1 MKFELSQFWQLGD
14 EKMEKTF
21 GEFLEPCDEY
31 EYLVIHFSPTS
42 MPLQQ
47 RWRNNGLS
55 ADFLSEYWAT
65 FLPTGGG
72 PTEEQRLEF
81 KGAVN
86 YIANE
91 LLENVMKFS
100 YEPADYPVS
109 LGLYLFS
116 DEFRFY
122 TSNAMDPQQVDEFQ
136 QRVQRL
142 LEEDPAELYL
152 EQIEKNALGDG
163 GGSQLGLLTMIGDYG
178 ATLSWRFKTFECK
191 SGEATVV
198 TTMVRLQF

>member
-1 MKFELSQFWQLGD
+1 MQQI
-14 EKMEKTF
+14 F
-21 GEFLEPCDEY
+21 GEFLEPYQEH

-55 ADFLSEYWAT
+55 ADFLAEYWAT
-65 FLPTGGG
+65 FFPGVD
-72 PTEEQRLEF
+72 EVAEIRRQEF
-81 KGAVN
+81 KGAIN

-100 YEPADYPVS
+100 YEPADSPVS
-109 LGLYLFS
+109 LGLYLFE

-122 TSNAMDPQQVDEFQ
+122 SSNVMDPLRVADFQ
-136 QRVQRL
+136 ERIRRL
-142 LEEDPAELYL
+142 LTEDPMGLYL
-152 EQIEKNALGDG
+152 EQVELNAATGE
-163 GGSQLGLLTMIGDYG
+163 GSHLGLLTMLNDYG
-178 ATLSWRFKTFECK
+178 ASLSWKFDAFEQP
-191 SGEATVV
+191 SGEFTTV

>member
-1 MKFELSQFWQLGD
+1 MGKIFGD
-14 EKMEKTF
+14 
-21 GEFLEPCDEY
+21 FLEPGDEH

-55 ADFLSEYWAT
+55 ADFLAEYWTT
-65 FLPTGGG
+65 FLPAEDLQA
-72 PTEEQRLEF
+72 EERRLEF

-100 YEPADYPVS
+100 YEPADCPVS
-109 LGLYLFS
+109 LGLYLFT

-122 TSNAMDPQQVDEFQ
+122 TSNAMNPTQVADFQ
-136 QRVQRL
+136 TRVQRL

-152 EQIEKNALGDG
+152 EQIEKNALGGG
-163 GGSQLGLLTMIGDYG
+163 GGSQLGLLTMVGDYG
-178 ATLSWRFKTFECK
+178 ASLSWKFETIEEAA
-191 SGEATVV
+191 GEVTVV